1 MTTRY
6 ETVIG
11 LEVHSQ
17 LLTKSKM
24 FCPCGSDYQNANP
37 NTRVCPVCM
46 GMPGVLPVVN
56 KKAVELVIL
65 TGLALGCGI
74 SETTKFD
81 RKNYPY
87 PDLMK
92 GYQISQFDQPVAG
105 RGVLSVQDTEGNAK
119 DIGVTRVHLEEDVAK
134 LIHRK
139 ESHGEGYTLLDIN
152 RAGVPLMEIV
162 SEPDLRSPEEARAYL
177 ISLRSILQYIDVSTA
192 NMEEGN
198 FRCDA
203 NISLKEFSD
212 KELGSKVEIKNMN
225 SFKAVYE
232 ALQYEIKRQTKL
244 KDSNERIMSETR
256 GWVEEQGVTV
266 SQRSKEEIADYR
278 YFPEPDLP
286 PLEIDS
292 TLITS
297 IKDKLPELPN
307 IKKAR
312 FISEYKL
319 SEYDTDMIIA
329 SKQIAEYF
337 ESVMLTKVLT
347 EDQKVGYGKNLANW
361 IIGDISKLLDET
373 GQDVSSLNFTPE
385 HLFELIESIIT
396 GKFSNAIGKRIFV
409 EMTKSGKSPGE
420 IAESHGLVQIS
431 DVSLIAKVIDDVID
445 NNVKSVSDYL
455 EGNLNVLRFLVG
467 QVMKETKGKANPQ
480 KATELLQEKLES
492 LNNR

>member
-1 MTTRY
+1 MKY
-6 ETVIG
+6 EVVIG

-17 LLTKSKM
+17 LLTVSKM
-24 FCPCGSDYQNANP
+24 FCSCNSQYQGLEP
-37 NTRVCPVCM
+37 NTVVCPVCM
-46 GMPGVLPVVN
+46 GMPGTLPVVN
-56 KKAVELVIL
+56 AKAVELAIA
-65 TGLALGCGI
+65 TGLALQCEIDQG
-74 SETTKFD
+74 TKFD

-92 GYQISQFDQPVAG
+92 GYQISQYDKPIARCGILEVKVDG
-105 RGVLSVQDTEGNAK
+105 LTKPIRIN
-119 DIGVTRVHLEEDVAK
+119 RVHMEEDVAK
-134 LIHRK
+134 LSHSQGGG
-139 ESHGEGYTLLDIN
+139 ESSYSLLDIN
-152 RAGVPLMEIV
+152 RAGIPLMEIV
-162 SEPDLRSPEEARAYL
+162 SEPDLRSPEEARSYL
-177 ISLRSILQYIDVSTA
+177 ISLRSILQYIGVSTA

-319 SEYDTDMIIA
+319 SEYDADMIIA

-385 HLFELIESIIT
+385 HLFELIESIII

>member
-1 MTTRY
+1 M
-6 ETVIG
+6 
-11 LEVHSQ
+11 
-17 LLTKSKM
+17 
-24 FCPCGSDYQNANP
+24 
-37 NTRVCPVCM
+37 
-46 GMPGVLPVVN
+46 
-56 KKAVELVIL
+56 
-65 TGLALGCGI
+65 
-74 SETTKFD
+74 
-81 RKNYPY
+81 
-87 PDLMK
+87 
-92 GYQISQFDQPVAG
+92 
-105 RGVLSVQDTEGNAK
+105 
-119 DIGVTRVHLEEDVAK
+119 
-134 LIHRK
+134 
-139 ESHGEGYTLLDIN
+139 
-152 RAGVPLMEIV
+152 
-162 SEPDLRSPEEARAYL
+162 
-177 ISLRSILQYIDVSTA
+177 
-192 NMEEGN
+192 
-198 FRCDA
+198 
-203 NISLKEFSD
+203 
-212 KELGSKVEIKNMN
+212 
-225 SFKAVYE
+225 
-232 ALQYEIKRQTKL
+232 
-244 KDSNERIMSETR
+244 
-256 GWVEEQGVTV
+256 
-266 SQRSKEEIADYR
+266 
-278 YFPEPDLP
+278 
-286 PLEIDS
+286 
-292 TLITS
+292 
-297 IKDKLPELPN
+297 PN

-319 SEYDTDMIIA
+319 SEYDADMIIA

>member
-1 MTTRY
+1 MKY
-6 ETVIG
+6 EVVIG

-17 LLTKSKM
+17 LLTVSKM
-24 FCPCGSDYQNANP
+24 FCSCNSQYQGLEP
-37 NTRVCPVCM
+37 NTVVCPVCM
-46 GMPGVLPVVN
+46 GMPGTLPVVN
-56 KKAVELVIL
+56 AKAVELAIA
-65 TGLALGCGI
+65 TGLALQCEIDQG
-74 SETTKFD
+74 TKFD

-92 GYQISQFDQPVAG
+92 GYQISQYDKPIARCGILEVKVDG
-105 RGVLSVQDTEGNAK
+105 LTKPIRIN
-119 DIGVTRVHLEEDVAK
+119 RVHMEEDVAK
-134 LIHRK
+134 LSHSQGGG
-139 ESHGEGYTLLDIN
+139 ESSYSLLDIN
-152 RAGVPLMEIV
+152 RAGIPLMEIV
-162 SEPDLRSPEEARAYL
+162 REPDLRSPEEARSYL
-177 ISLRSILQYIDVSTA
+177 ISLRSILQYIGVSTA

-319 SEYDTDMIIA
+319 SEYDADMIIS

-409 EMTKSGKSPGE
+409 EMTKSGKSPGK

>member
-1 MTTRY
+1 MKY
-6 ETVIG
+6 EVVIG

-17 LLTKSKM
+17 LLTVSKM
-24 FCPCGSDYQNANP
+24 FCSCNSQYQGLEP
-37 NTRVCPVCM
+37 NTDVCPVCM
-46 GMPGVLPVVN
+46 GMPGTLPVVN
-56 KKAVELVIL
+56 AKAVELAIA
-65 TGLALGCGI
+65 TGLALQCEIDQG
-74 SETTKFD
+74 TKFD

-92 GYQISQFDQPVAG
+92 GYQISQYDKPIARCGILEVKVDG
-105 RGVLSVQDTEGNAK
+105 LTKPIRIN
-119 DIGVTRVHLEEDVAK
+119 RVHMEEDVAK
-134 LIHRK
+134 LSHSQGGG
-139 ESHGEGYTLLDIN
+139 ESSYSLLDIN
-152 RAGVPLMEIV
+152 RAGIPLMEIV
-162 SEPDLRSPEEARAYL
+162 SEPDLRSPEEARSYL
-177 ISLRSILQYIDVSTA
+177 ISLRSILQYIGVSTA

-286 PLEIDS
+286 PLEVDS
-292 TLITS
+292 DLITS

-319 SEYDTDMIIA
+319 SEYDADMIIA

-347 EDQKVGYGKNLANW
+347 EDQKVSYGKNLANW

-385 HLFELIESIIT
+385 QLFELIESIIT

-420 IAESHGLVQIS
+420 IAEFHGLVQIS

-492 LNNR
+492 LKNR

>member
-1 MTTRY
+1 MKY
-6 ETVIG
+6 EVVIG

-17 LLTKSKM
+17 LLTVSKM
-24 FCPCGSDYQNANP
+24 FCSCNSQYQGLEP
-37 NTRVCPVCM
+37 NTVVCPVCM
-46 GMPGVLPVVN
+46 GMPGTLPVVN
-56 KKAVELVIL
+56 AKAVELAIA
-65 TGLALGCGI
+65 TGLALQCEIDQG
-74 SETTKFD
+74 TKFD

-92 GYQISQFDQPVAG
+92 GYQISQYDKPIARCGILEVKVDG
-105 RGVLSVQDTEGNAK
+105 LTKPIRIN
-119 DIGVTRVHLEEDVAK
+119 RVHMEEDVAK
-134 LIHRK
+134 LSHSQGGG
-139 ESHGEGYTLLDIN
+139 ESSYSLLDIN
-152 RAGVPLMEIV
+152 RAGIPLMEIV
-162 SEPDLRSPEEARAYL
+162 SEPDLRSPEEARSYL
-177 ISLRSILQYIDVSTA
+177 ISLRSILQYIGVSTA

-347 EDQKVGYGKNLANW
+347 EDQKVSYGKNLANW

-385 HLFELIESIIT
+385 QLFELIESIIT

-409 EMTKSGKSPGE
+409 EMSKSGKSPGE

-445 NNVKSVSDYL
+445 NNVKSVTDYL

-492 LNNR
+492 LKNR

>member
-1 MTTRY
+1 MKY
-6 ETVIG
+6 EVVIG

-17 LLTKSKM
+17 LLTVSKM
-24 FCPCGSDYQNANP
+24 FCSCNSQYQGLEP
-37 NTRVCPVCM
+37 NTVVCPVCM
-46 GMPGVLPVVN
+46 GMPGTLPVVN
-56 KKAVELVIL
+56 SKAVELAIA
-65 TGLALGCGI
+65 TGLALKCEIDQG
-74 SETTKFD
+74 TKFD

-92 GYQISQFDQPVAG
+92 GYQISQYDKPIARSG
-105 RGVLSVQDTEGNAK
+105 ILEVQVDGLTKPIRIN
-119 DIGVTRVHLEEDVAK
+119 RVHMEEDVAK
-134 LIHRK
+134 LSHSQVGG
-139 ESHGEGYTLLDIN
+139 ESSYSLLDIN
-152 RAGVPLMEIV
+152 RAGIPLMEIV

-212 KELGSKVEIKNMN
+212 RELGAKVEIKNMN

-244 KDSNERIMSETR
+244 KDLNERIMSETR

-347 EDQKVGYGKNLANW
+347 EDQKVSYGKNLANW

-385 HLFELIESIIT
+385 QLFELIESIIT

-409 EMTKSGKSPGE
+409 EMSKSGKSPGE

-445 NNVKSVSDYL
+445 NNVKSVTDYL

-492 LNNR
+492 LKNR